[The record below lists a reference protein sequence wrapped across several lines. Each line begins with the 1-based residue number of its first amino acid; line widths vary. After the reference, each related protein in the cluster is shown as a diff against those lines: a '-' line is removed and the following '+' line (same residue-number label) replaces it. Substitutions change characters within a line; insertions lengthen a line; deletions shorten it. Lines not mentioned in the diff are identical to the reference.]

1 MRARR
6 ALLYTP
12 GNDRKKIET
21 AINLEVD
28 SICLDLEYR
37 VPFGQKETARH
48 MIVDALKNLDFGK
61 SERLVRINPVRTD
74 LAESDL
80 VMVLNARP
88 DGIVLPKVDS
98 PERLHWVSRQIS
110 SIEED
115 HKWPLGSIKLLATIE
130 SAQAIINLPLIC
142 QGEERLTALIL
153 GAEDLSY
160 DLGATRTLEGME
172 VFYARSAIVLHA
184 AAFGL
189 HAIDMIHYEV
199 DSPESLEKE
208 SLQAVQMGFSGKQI
222 IHPRQIDIVQEAF
235 TPGDEEIKQAK
246 KLLEEFTSQQEYN
259 GAFTKDGKLI
269 DMPVVK
275 STLRLLERA
284 RAAGKLA

>member
-37 VPFGQKETARH
+37 VPFNQKETARH

-80 VMVLNARP
+80 ITVLNAHP

-110 SIEED
+110 TIEEEN
-115 HKWPLGSIKLLATIE
+115 KWPLGSIKLLATIE
-130 SAQAIINLPLIC
+130 SAQAIINLPQIC
-142 QGEERLTALIL
+142 QGEERLVALIL

-160 DLGATRTLEGME
+160 DLGATRSLEGME

-199 DSPESLEKE
+199 DTPESLKKE
-208 SLQAVQMGFSGKQI
+208 ALQAVRMGFSGKQI

-235 TPGDEEIKQAK
+235 TPNEEEIKQAK
-246 KLLEEFTSQQEYN
+246 KLLDEFTSQQEYN

-269 DMPVVK
+269 DVPVVK